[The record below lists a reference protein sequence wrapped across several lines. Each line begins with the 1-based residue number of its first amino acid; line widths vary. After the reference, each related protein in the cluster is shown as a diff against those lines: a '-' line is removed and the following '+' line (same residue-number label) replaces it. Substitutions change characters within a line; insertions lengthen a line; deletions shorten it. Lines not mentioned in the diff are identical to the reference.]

1 MNQVLDAVKAV
12 IFDLDGT
19 LIHST
24 IDFAKLKRVM
34 IDWLRTQGV
43 EDDALNDMGIDEGL
57 KRGIE
62 GLRRVDL
69 SDAELMAAIEELHG
83 RLERV
88 ELENVAS
95 TRPIPGSIEL
105 LNALKRRG
113 LRIAVLTNGF
123 KKHALT
129 AVAVTGLDRYIDV
142 LFAREDVA
150 CPPKADPEIFD
161 KLIAMLRVDRGGVLM
176 VGDSPID
183 ATYAR
188 AVRAPF
194 IGVAT
199 SQRSKDLENAG
210 CKHILSSVKEL
221 LPVAS

>member
-34 IDWLRTQGV
+34 IEWLRTHGV
-43 EDDALNDMGIDEGL
+43 EDDALNDTGIDEGL

-62 GLRRVDL
+62 GLLRENL
-69 SDAELMAAIEELHG
+69 PDAELIAAIEELHD

-113 LRIAVLTNGF
+113 IRIAVLTNGF
-123 KKHALT
+123 KKHAVN

-142 LFAREDVA
+142 LVAREEVA
-150 CPPKADPEIFD
+150 YPPKADPEIFD
-161 KLIAMLRVDRGGVLM
+161 QLLVTLGVDRGEVLI

-183 ATYAR
+183 AAYAR

-194 IGVAT
+194 VGVAT
-199 SQRSKDLENAG
+199 SQRSRALANAG
-210 CKHILSSVKEL
+210 CKHILSSVKVL
-221 LPVAS
+221 LP